1 MGQWAHGIKNWSIIH
16 INSLIYFHELE
27 IKNNFAVEIK
37 GQKTKVMFNIV
48 CVDFE
53 KYVRDES

>member
-1 MGQWAHGIKNWSIIH
+1 MGQWAHGMKNWSIIH
-16 INSLIYFHELE
+16 INSLIY
-27 IKNNFAVEIK
+27 NNFAVEIK

>member
-1 MGQWAHGIKNWSIIH
+1 MGQWAHGMKNWSIIH

-53 KYVRDES
+53 KYVS